1 MNPKKS
7 FEINENLLNKIIS
20 VAYGDADLFD
30 KLLVDRLVKK
40 HTEIKVLLNEYKKTA
55 SDVKKIKEEKCPDEL
70 LVRIKDKTID
80 VKENSKTVISDFF
93 SVIFISPVVSS
104 VLVVVV
110 FGAVLFGVFSKNQR
124 EYKYSKMEIELAD
137 KQTKQALAIVGKI
150 FNETN
155 TTLKEEVFKSR
166 VTKPIRESMNV
177 VNELFAPAD
186 KYKNGG
192 VQ

>member
-1 MNPKKS
+1 MNRKKS
-7 FEINENLLNKIIS
+7 FEIEEELLNKIIS
-20 VAYGDADLFD
+20 VAYGDAGLFD
-30 KLLVDRLVKK
+30 KLLVNRLARKYSEVK
-40 HTEIKVLLNEYKKTA
+40 TILNDYRKTA
-55 SDVKKIKEEKCPDEL
+55 NDVKKIKEEKCPDEL
-70 LVRIKDKTID
+70 LARIKDKTID
-80 VKENSKTVISDFF
+80 VNKNSKTFISDFF
-93 SVIFISPVVSS
+93 SVMFVSPVVST
-104 VLVVVV
+104 VLVVIVIGV
-110 FGAVLFGVFSKNQR
+110 IIFGVFLKSPR
-124 EYKYSKMEIELAD
+124 EYKYSQKEIELAD

-155 TTLKEEVFKSR
+155 ITLNEEVFKSR

>member
-1 MNPKKS
+1 MNPKKY

-30 KLLVDRLVKK
+30 KLLVDRLAKK
-40 HTEIKVLLNEYKKTA
+40 HSEVKVLLNEYKKTA
-55 SDVKKIKEEKCPDEL
+55 CDVKKIKEEKCPNEI

-80 VKENSKTVISDFF
+80 VNKNSKTFFSDFF
-93 SVIFISPVVSS
+93 SVIFVSPVVSTAL
-104 VLVVVV
+104 VLVVVGV
-110 FGAVLFGVFSKNQR
+110 VLYGVFVKTPHEHN
-124 EYKYSKMEIELAD
+124 YSQKEIELAD

-155 TTLKEEVFKSR
+155 ITLKEEVFKSR

-192 VQ
+192 LQ

>member
-7 FEINENLLNKIIS
+7 FEIDESLLNKIIS

-40 HTEIKVLLNEYKKTA
+40 HTETKVLLDEYKKTA
-55 SDVKKIKEEKCPDEL
+55 SDVKKIKEERCPDEL

-80 VKENSKTVISDFF
+80 VNKNSRTFFSDFF
-93 SVIFISPVVSS
+93 SVIFISPVVST
-104 VLVVVV
+104 V
-110 FGAVLFGVFSKNQR
+110 FVIVILGVILFGVFLKSPR
-124 EYKYSKMEIELAD
+124 EYKYSQKEIELAD

-155 TTLKEEVFKSR
+155 ITLKEEVFKSR

-192 VQ
+192 LQ

>member
-7 FEINENLLNKIIS
+7 FEIDESLLNKIIS

-40 HTEIKVLLNEYKKTA
+40 HSEVKVLLNEYKKTA
-55 SDVKKIKEEKCPDEL
+55 GDVKKIKEEKCPDEL

-80 VKENSKTVISDFF
+80 VNKNSRTFFSDFF
-93 SVIFISPVVSS
+93 SVIFISPVVSTAL
-104 VLVVVV
+104 VLIVVGVV
-110 FGAVLFGVFSKNQR
+110 LYGVFVKTQYERN
-124 EYKYSKMEIELAD
+124 YSQKEIELAD

-155 TTLKEEVFKSR
+155 ITLKEEVFKSR

-192 VQ
+192 LQ